1 MANNGDKIVVAK
13 RMEETSFFVQVMTNK
28 YNKEVQIQINDT
40 YFPKNSTELAYSRR
54 GVNINII
61 DIPDVI
67 KAISQL
73 YQEETGKVLEI
84 SVV

>member
-40 YFPKNSTELAYSRR
+40 YFPKGSDELAYGRR
-54 GVNINII
+54 GVNINVI
-61 DIPDVI
+61 DIPDVVAAI
-67 KAISQL
+67 KKL
-73 YQEETGKVLEI
+73 YEEETGNTI
-84 SVV
+84 

>member
-1 MANNGDKIVVAK
+1 MANNGTKIVVAK
-13 RMEETSFFVQVMTNK
+13 RMEETSFFVEVMTNK

-40 YFPKNSTELAYSRR
+40 YFPKNSDKLAYGRR

-67 KAISQL
+67 TAISKL
-73 YQEETGKVLEI
+73 YKEETGKDI
-84 SVV
+84 